1 MLCQCGSQKWC
12 STLMMDNSYTLELQ
26 FFEDTFGFGQVVNLL
41 QWLLQSVSRVL
52 PSDLF
57 PWTCVYYDLRKLSER
72 EVQRARVRKP
82 KPGSII
88 VARAEIELRPG
99 RGPRRVSTY
108 APKYYNISRPWGCTR
123 AYGRQQSGVS
133 KSLGWYDLCIV

>member
-1 MLCQCGSQKWC
+1 MLWQCGSQKWC
-12 STLMMDNSYTLELQ
+12 STLMMDALELQ

-41 QWLLQSVSRVL
+41 QWLLQSVCSVL
-52 PSDLF
+52 PSDLL

-72 EVQRARVRKP
+72 VVERARVRKP

-99 RGPRRVSTY
+99 RGPRRVSSC
-108 APKYYNISRPWGCTR
+108 APKYYISRPWGCTR
-123 AYGRQQSGVS
+123 AYGQQQSAVS
-133 KSLGWYDLCIV
+133 KRFGWYDLCIV